1 MALEPSVHLVDS
13 LLAAIVRED
22 GESLV
27 LHVGERPVVVSSR
40 GPSEIASSAMTLE
53 SMDGLLADLL
63 RPEGRQALAEFGA
76 VEADVAPSSLVAD
89 ERFTVVA
96 AQGGDDIWIEIRRR
110 RPTASAAPQRPSE
123 APMPAGRNVDDPP
136 PPPVEP
142 AVVLPLSR
150 NPARGDV
157 PARPVA
163 RLTGLDRLLK
173 LAAARGAEALYLF
186 SQSRP
191 SIRVDGEIHAL
202 DGEPVLGP
210 QDVDGLMLEV
220 VPERPDE
227 GLPSG
232 SEWIC
237 DVRDVGRVRCLSFHD
252 HRGPGGMFRMIPARA
267 ASADQ
272 LGLSREIQALC
283 GEPEGLILV
292 TGPRASGKSTLLA
305 AFVDLI
311 NRTRGDYVITL
322 ETRVKV
328 LHDSRNG
335 LVSQREVRGSTDELL
350 ATLRGAL
357 RESPDV
363 LVIEELRSPEV
374 AAEAIEAAGS
384 GHLVICGL
392 PAHSAPEAIE
402 RLLDLCPPERR
413 VLLQALVAET
423 LRGVVAQVLLRKSGG
438 GRVAARELLLGTP
451 SVAGLIAEG
460 KLAKLTLALDN
471 GRRQGMVPLTDAL
484 VAFVQSGAV
493 DVKEAW
499 RRASDRASLL
509 KQLKR
514 EGIDTSFTER
524 LA

>member
-1 MALEPSVHLVDS
+1 MHLVDS

-53 SMDGLLADLL
+53 SMDALLMDLL
-63 RPEGRQALAEFGA
+63 RTEARQALTEFGA
-76 VEADVAPSSLVAD
+76 VEADVAPSSLVPD

-96 AQGGDDIWIEIRRR
+96 ARGGDDIWIEIRRR
-110 RPTASAAPQRPSE
+110 RPGAGAAPQRPSE
-123 APMPAGRNVDDPP
+123 AVMPAGRPP
-136 PPPVEP
+136 EESEP
-142 AVVLPLSR
+142 AVVLPIAR

-157 PARPVA
+157 PPRPA
-163 RLTGLDRLLK
+163 ATRLTGLDRLLR

-191 SIRVDGEIHAL
+191 SLRVDGEMLAL
-202 DGEPVLGP
+202 EAEPVLGP
-210 QDVDGLMLEV
+210 QDVEGLMLDV
-220 VPERPDE
+220 QPERHGE
-227 GLPSG
+227 GQPTG
-232 SEWIC
+232 GEWIA
-237 DVRDVGRVRCLSFHD
+237 DIKDVGRVRCLSFSD
-252 HRGPGGMFRMIPARA
+252 HRGPGGIFRMIPARV

-283 GEPEGLILV
+283 SEPEGLVIV

-311 NRTRGDYVITL
+311 NRTRGDYVVTL

-328 LHDSRNG
+328 LHESRKG
-335 LVSQREVRGSTDELL
+335 LVSQREVRGAPDELL

-363 LVIEELRSPEV
+363 VVIEELRSPDV
-374 AAEAIEAAGS
+374 AAEAIEAAAS

-392 PAHSAPEAIE
+392 PAASAPQAVE
-402 RLLDLCPPERR
+402 RLLDLCPPDRR
-413 VLLQALVAET
+413 AHLQPVVAET

-438 GRVAARELLLGTP
+438 GRVAARELLLGTS
-451 SVAGLIAEG
+451 SVSGLIAEG
-460 KLAKLTLALDN
+460 KLSQLTLALEN

-499 RRASDRASLL
+499 RRTGDRASLL
-509 KQLKR
+509 KRLKR

>member
-40 GPSEIASSAMTLE
+40 GPSEIASSTMTLE
-53 SMDGLLADLL
+53 SMDALLGDLL
-63 RPEGRQALAEFGA
+63 RSEARQALTEFGA

-123 APMPAGRNVDDPP
+123 ASMPAGRNVDDPP
-136 PPPVEP
+136 PPVEP
-142 AVVLPLSR
+142 AVVVPLSR

-157 PARPVA
+157 PARPAA

-191 SIRVDGEIHAL
+191 SIRVDGEIQGL
-202 DGEPVLGP
+202 EGEPVLGP

-227 GLPSG
+227 GLPPSG

-237 DVRDVGRVRCLSFHD
+237 DVKDVGRVRCLSFRD
-252 HRGPGGMFRMIPARA
+252 HRGPGGIFRMIPARA

-374 AAEAIEAAGS
+374 VAEAIEAAGS

-392 PAHSAPEAIE
+392 PAHSAPEAVE

-413 VLLQALVAET
+413 VQLRAVVAET

-460 KLAKLTLALDN
+460 KLAQLTLALDN
-471 GRRQGMVPLTDAL
+471 GRRHGMVPLTDAL
-484 VAFVQSGAV
+484 VAFVQSGVV

>member
-1 MALEPSVHLVDS
+1 MHLVDS

-40 GPSEIASSAMTLE
+40 GPSEIASSTMTLE

-63 RPEGRQALAEFGA
+63 TTDARQALAEFGA
-76 VEADVAPSSLVAD
+76 VEADVAPSSLVPG

-96 AQGGDDIWIEIRRR
+96 ARGGDDIWIEIRRR

-123 APMPAGRNVDDPP
+123 ASMPAGRPP
-136 PPPVEP
+136 DEPPSPGEP

-150 NPARGDV
+150 NPARGEV
-157 PARPVA
+157 PARPTT

-173 LAAARGAEALYLF
+173 LAAARGAEALFLF

-202 DGEPVLGP
+202 DGEPLLGP

-220 VPERPDE
+220 LPERPDE

-232 SEWIC
+232 GEWIC
-237 DVRDVGRVRCLSFHD
+237 DVKDVGRVRCLSFRD
-252 HRGPGGMFRMIPARA
+252 HRGPGGIFRLIPAKV

-283 GEPEGLILV
+283 AETEGLILV

-305 AFVDLI
+305 AFVDLV
-311 NRTRGDYVITL
+311 NRTRGEYVVTL

-350 ATLRGAL
+350 ATLRAAL

-363 LVIEELRSPEV
+363 LMIEELRSPEV
-374 AAEAIEAAGS
+374 VAEAIEAAGS

-392 PAHSAPEAIE
+392 PAHSAPEAVE

-413 VLLQALVAET
+413 AQLQAMVAET

-460 KLAKLTLALDN
+460 KIAQLMLALDN
-471 GRRQGMVPLTDAL
+471 GRRHGMVPLTDAL
-484 VAFVQSGAV
+484 VAFVQSGVV

-509 KQLKR
+509 KHLKR

>member
-53 SMDGLLADLL
+53 AMDGRLAELL
-63 RPEGRQALAEFGA
+63 RPEARQALTEFGA
-76 VEADVAPSSLVAD
+76 VEAEVAPSSLVAD
-89 ERFTVVA
+89 EHFTVVA

-110 RPTASAAPQRPSE
+110 RPTASTTPQRPSE
-123 APMPAGRNVDDPP
+123 ARMPAGRNSDDRT
-136 PPPVEP
+136 PPVES

-157 PARPVA
+157 PARPAA
-163 RLTGLDRLLK
+163 RLPGLDRLLK

-202 DGEPVLGP
+202 DEPVLTP

-220 VPERPDE
+220 VPERPDD

-237 DVRDVGRVRCLSFHD
+237 DVKDVGRVRCLSFRD
-252 HRGPGGMFRMIPARA
+252 HRGPGGIFRMIPARA

-328 LHDSRNG
+328 LHDSRSG
-335 LVSQREVRGSTDELL
+335 LVSQREVRGSPDELL

-363 LVIEELRSPEV
+363 LVIEELRSQEV

-413 VLLQALVAET
+413 VQLQALVAET

-460 KLAKLTLALDN
+460 KLAQLTLALDN
-471 GRRQGMVPLTDAL
+471 GRRHGMVPLTDAL
-484 VAFVQSGAV
+484 VAFVQSGVV

>member
-40 GPSEIASSAMTLE
+40 GPSEIASSTMTLE

-63 RPEGRQALAEFGA
+63 RPEARKALAEFGA
-76 VEADVAPSSLVAD
+76 VEADVAPSTLVAD

-123 APMPAGRNVDDPP
+123 ASMPAGRNVDDPAS
-136 PPPVEP
+136 PVAP

-157 PARPVA
+157 PARPAA

-202 DGEPVLGP
+202 DEPELGP

-237 DVRDVGRVRCLSFHD
+237 DVKDVGRVRCLSFRD
-252 HRGPGGMFRMIPARA
+252 HRGPGGIFRMIPARA

-335 LVSQREVRGSTDELL
+335 LVSQREVRGSPEELL

-363 LVIEELRSPEV
+363 LVIEELRSQEV
-374 AAEAIEAAGS
+374 VAEAIEAAAS

-413 VLLQALVAET
+413 VQLQALVAET
-423 LRGVVAQVLLRKSGG
+423 LRGVVAQVLLRKSSG

-460 KLAKLTLALDN
+460 KLAQLTLALDN
-471 GRRQGMVPLTDAL
+471 GRRHGMVPLTDAL
-484 VAFVQSGAV
+484 VAFVQSGVV

>member
-1 MALEPSVHLVDS
+1 MHLVDS
-13 LLAAIVRED
+13 LLASIVRED

-40 GPSEIASSAMTLE
+40 GPSEIASSPMTLE

-63 RPEGRQALAEFGA
+63 KSDARHALAEFGA
-76 VEADVAPSSLVAD
+76 VEADVAPSSLVPD

-96 AQGGDDIWIEIRRR
+96 ARGGDDIWIEIRRR
-110 RPTASAAPQRPSE
+110 RPAAGAAPQRPSE
-123 APMPAGRNVDDPP
+123 APMPAGRHADDTTAPA
-136 PPPVEP
+136 EQ

-157 PARPVA
+157 PARQMTRPN
-163 RLTGLDRLLK
+163 GLDRLLK
-173 LAAARGAEALYLF
+173 LAAARGAEALFLF
-186 SQSRP
+186 SQARP

-202 DGEPVLGP
+202 DGEPVLSP
-210 QDVDGLMLEV
+210 QDVEGLMLEV
-220 VPERPDE
+220 LPERSDE
-227 GLPSG
+227 TLPLG

-237 DVRDVGRVRCLSFHD
+237 DVKDVGRVRCLSFHD
-252 HRGPGGMFRMIPARA
+252 HRGPGGIFRMIPARV

-272 LGLSREIQALC
+272 LGLSREIQALAA
-283 GEPEGLILV
+283 EPEGLILV

-305 AFVDLI
+305 AFVDLL
-311 NRTRGDYVITL
+311 NRTRGEYVITL

-335 LVSQREVRGSTDELL
+335 LVSQREVRGSNDEML

-374 AAEAIEAAGS
+374 AAEAIEAAAS
-384 GHLVICGL
+384 GHLVVCGL
-392 PAHSAPEAIE
+392 PAHSAPEAVE
-402 RLLDLCPPERR
+402 RLLELCPPERR
-413 VLLQALVAET
+413 AQLQAMVAET
-423 LRGVVAQVLLRKSGG
+423 LRGVVAQVLLRKSSG

-460 KLAKLTLALDN
+460 KLAQLALALDN
-471 GRRQGMVPLTDAL
+471 GRRHGMVPLTDAL
-484 VAFVQSGAV
+484 VAFVQSGVV